1 LYHYGEERAARS
13 IARAIVKTRQ
23 DGPIV
28 TTGALVRIVE
38 AVLPRTKPVQS
49 HPATRTFQALRIA
62 VNDEFG
68 QLVQGLEAA
77 ERALKAGG
85 WLAVVSFHS
94 LEDRVVKRFFQARG
108 AKSGGNRYQP
118 AVEAEAARFYA
129 RNKAIPPSAAEIARN
144 PRARSAKL
152 RVGRRTTAPAAPVDR
167 RSLGLPKLV
176 EVA

>member
-1 LYHYGEERAARS
+1 
-13 IARAIVKTRQ
+13 
-23 DGPIV
+23 
-28 TTGALVRIVE
+28 
-38 AVLPRTKPVQS
+38 
-49 HPATRTFQALRIA
+49 
-62 VNDEFG
+62 
-68 QLVQGLEAA
+68 LVQGLEAA

-108 AKSGGNRYQP
+108 PKSGGNRYQP
-118 AVEAEAARFYA
+118 AIAEEAARFDA

-152 RVGRRTTAPAAPVDR
+152 RVGRRTSAPAGPVDR
-167 RSLGLPKLV
+167 TALGLPKLV